1 MSQTIKK
8 NANILL
14 KETLCPILL
23 RQNPYKSKSFE
34 SFSLVKGENLNVV
47 KCSENVISINRDDG
61 IEIEITRFDT
71 RHTPVYLVCSV
82 KFPKRFEIIIQQLK
96 KAPYMNYRNFLV
108 EYPLQKKFDSQK
120 ENLPYIEFIKDD
132 TIFWNTMNE
141 SVEKDT
147 FVGPE
152 QLMIEARALIVILRA
167 II

>member
-1 MSQTIKK
+1 MSQTFKK
-8 NANILL
+8 NQNILL
-14 KETLCPILL
+14 KETLCPILI

-34 SFSLVKGENLNVV
+34 SFSLLKGENLNVD
-47 KCSENVISINRDDG
+47 KCSENVISIKTDDG

-82 KFPKRFEIIIQQLK
+82 KFPKKFENIIQELK

-108 EYPLQKKFDSQK
+108 EYPLLNSQK
-120 ENLPYIEFIKDD
+120 ENLPYIEFIRNN

-141 SVEKDT
+141 SSEKDT

>member
-1 MSQTIKK
+1 MSQTFKK
-8 NANILL
+8 NQNILL
-14 KETLCPILL
+14 KETLCPILI

-34 SFSLVKGENLNVV
+34 SFSLLKGENLNVD
-47 KCSENVISINRDDG
+47 KCSENVISINTDDE

-82 KFPKRFEIIIQQLK
+82 KFPKNFENIIQELK

-108 EYPLQKKFDSQK
+108 EYPLLNSQK
-120 ENLPYIEFIKDD
+120 ENLPYIEFIRNN

-141 SVEKDT
+141 SSEKDT

>member
-1 MSQTIKK
+1 MSQTIRK
-8 NANILL
+8 NQNILL

-34 SFSLVKGENLNVV
+34 SFSLLKGENLNVD
-47 KCSENVISINRDDG
+47 KCTENGITINTDDG
-61 IEIEITRFDT
+61 IEIEIRRFNT
-71 RHTPVYLVCSV
+71 YLVCSV
-82 KFPKRFEIIIQQLK
+82 KFPKKFENIIQKLK

-108 EYPLQKKFDSQK
+108 EYPLQKKFDHQK

-132 TIFWNTMNE
+132 IIFYNTMNE
-141 SVEKDT
+141 SREKDT

-152 QLMIEARALIVILRA
+152 RLMIEARALISILRA